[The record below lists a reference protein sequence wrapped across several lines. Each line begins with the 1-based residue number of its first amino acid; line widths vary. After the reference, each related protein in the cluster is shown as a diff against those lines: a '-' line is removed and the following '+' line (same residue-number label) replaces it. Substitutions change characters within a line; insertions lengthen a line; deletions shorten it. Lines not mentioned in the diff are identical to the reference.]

1 MKRALAVLSCALVPS
16 LLAAQAGSPAG
27 PVPVARLEARRAAL
41 AHRLGTG
48 VAILRS
54 SVERNIE
61 GDYAQDS
68 DYREDNDFF
77 YLTGAEA
84 PESWLVLVARDSA
97 PTQVILYLPPRDT
110 VTPYTSEQWVGPRL
124 NPGPAATALTGI
136 KDVRSAERAE
146 REISGL
152 VFGTDSTARRGVLY
166 LKPGMNQEDSPFL
179 RDSVAAVA
187 TAGGIRLGN
196 LSQELAPLRLIKDDD
211 ELARLRKAIA
221 LTTQAERNAMAALRP
236 DMYEY
241 ELEAL
246 IEYTFRRGGAERVG
260 FPSIVGSG
268 PNSVLLHY
276 DKNRRRMEAGD
287 LVVMDIGAEF
297 GYLTADVTRTAPVSG
312 TYTPRQR
319 AIYELVLRAQQ
330 TAIDSVRPGM
340 DIPRLN
346 QIARA
351 YLRAHSDTLCGRAA
365 TCDKYFVHGL
375 SHWLGMD
382 VHDVGDVRTPLA
394 PGMVLT
400 VEPGVYLPAEAL
412 GVRIEDDVLVTRD
425 GHEVLSAA
433 APKRPDEIEAVVRR
447 GRQP

>member
-1 MKRALAVLSCALVPS
+1 
-16 LLAAQAGSPAG
+16 
-27 PVPVARLEARRAAL
+27 
-41 AHRLGTG
+41 
-48 VAILRS
+48 
-54 SVERNIE
+54 
-61 GDYAQDS
+61 
-68 DYREDNDFF
+68 
-77 YLTGAEA
+77 
-84 PESWLVLVARDSA
+84 
-97 PTQVILYLPPRDT
+97 
-110 VTPYTSEQWVGPRL
+110 
-124 NPGPAATALTGI
+124 
-136 KDVRSAERAE
+136 
-146 REISGL
+146 
-152 VFGTDSTARRGVLY
+152 
-166 LKPGMNQEDSPFL
+166 
-179 RDSVAAVA
+179 
-187 TAGGIRLGN
+187 
-196 LSQELAPLRLIKDDD
+196 
-211 ELARLRKAIA
+211 
-221 LTTQAERNAMAALRP
+221 
-236 DMYEY
+236 
-241 ELEAL
+241 
-246 IEYTFRRGGAERVG
+246 
-260 FPSIVGSG
+260 
-268 PNSVLLHY
+268 VLLHY

-319 AIYELVLRAQQ
+319 AIYELVLGAQQ

-400 VEPGVYLPAEAL
+400 VEPGVYLAAEAL

-433 APKRPDEIEAVVRR
+433 APKRPDEIEAAVRR